1 MPSKYLA
8 GIVKGWG
15 VPEVKIKV
23 IYNGVDFKPS
33 GLLREE
39 ARNKVGIHGNII
51 LSVGRLVPWKGFRML
66 IKMMPRLLELKQF
79 SRLVI
84 IGDGPDKKPLE
95 SMVKNMDLGQKVFLV
110 GKKSKDELA
119 VYLAAAD
126 IFILNS
132 GYEGFSHQ
140 ILEAMTCG
148 VPVIASAAGG
158 NKEVVIQGEN
168 GFLVRY
174 NDEFNLVEAIK
185 TIWQDEELKEELVE
199 AGKKTAKNFSPEKM
213 IEETIKVL

>member
-1 MPSKYLA
+1 
-8 GIVKGWG
+8 
-15 VPEVKIKV
+15 
-23 IYNGVDFKPS
+23 
-33 GLLREE
+33 
-39 ARNKVGIHGNII
+39 
-51 LSVGRLVPWKGFRML
+51 ML
-66 IKMMPRLLELKQF
+66 IKIMPCLLELKQF
-79 SRLVI
+79 TRLVFV
-84 IGDGPDKKPLE
+84 GDGPDKKSLE
-95 SMVKNMDLGQKVFLV
+95 SMVKNMGLGQKVFLV

-158 NKEVVIQGEN
+158 DKEVITQGEN

-185 TIWQDEELKEELVE
+185 TVWQDEELRDELGE
-199 AGKKTAKNFSPEKM
+199 NGKKTVQKFSSEKM
-213 IEETIKVL
+213 INETLKVLNG